1 MRPRRPL
8 SGALTALISAAGFVG
23 FWALVAVWV
32 GQPTRLPSPV
42 AVAQVMVDHAVSGQL
57 WHHLSAT
64 LLRVAAAFAL
74 AMSLGSALG
83 LALGRLPRLDRWL
96 NVWVV
101 ILLNLPALVVI
112 VLCYIWLGLNEV
124 AAVLAVAINKIP
136 LVTVMLREGARA
148 LSPAL
153 DDMAR
158 AFRMTPT
165 ARLRHVVIPQLAPH
179 LASAARSGLALIWK
193 IVLVVEFLGRSNGV
207 GFQIHLA
214 FSMFR
219 VDEVLAYALTFVAVM
234 LAVEYLILRP
244 IEARANRWR
253 HDD

>member
-1 MRPRRPL
+1 MRGSSQT
-8 SGALTALISAAGFVG
+8 SGLVTAILSAAGFV
-23 FWALVAVWV
+23 AVWAAAAALI
-32 GQPTRLPSPV
+32 GQPQRLPSPAVV
-42 AVAQVMVDHAVSGQL
+42 AAVMADEAASGRL
-57 WHHLSAT
+57 WLHLGAT
-64 LLRVAAAFAL
+64 LARVAAAFVLAL
-74 AMSLGSALG
+74 SIGAALG
-83 LALGRLPRLDRWL
+83 LALGRMPRLDRWL
-96 NVWVV
+96 NAWVV
-101 ILLNLPALVVI
+101 IFLNLPALVVI

-136 LVTVMLREGARA
+136 MVTVMLREGARA

-158 AFRMTPT
+158 AFRMSPG

-179 LASAARSGLALIWK
+179 LASAARAGLALIWK

-219 VDEVLAYALTFVAVM
+219 VAEVLAYALAFVAVM
-234 LAVEYLILRP
+234 LAVEYAVLRP

-253 HDD
+253 HDP

>member
-1 MRPRRPL
+1 MPQGRT
-8 SGALTALISAAGFVG
+8 GAGWLPGAASVAAFVAL
-23 FWALVAVWV
+23 WALAAALV
-32 GQPTRLPSPV
+32 GQPNRLPSPV
-42 AVAQVMVDHAVSGQL
+42 EVGRVIWDEAASGRL
-57 WHHLSAT
+57 PLHMGAT
-64 LLRVAAAFAL
+64 LGRVAAAFVLAL
-74 AMSLGSALG
+74 SIGAALG
-83 LALGRLPRLDRWL
+83 IALGRLARLDRWL
-96 NVWVV
+96 NAWVV

-124 AAVLAVAINKIP
+124 AAILAVAINKIP

-158 AFRMTPT
+158 VFRMSPV

-179 LASAARSGLALIWK
+179 LASAARAGLALIWK

-207 GFQIHLA
+207 GFKIHLA

-219 VDEVLAYALTFVAVM
+219 VAEVLAYALSFVAVM

-244 IEARANRWR
+244 VEARANRWR
-253 HDD
+253 HDP